1 MLNDTVLSGLLNLFA
16 LLGSRNKSPEDKCL
30 KLIDNYLRG
39 HFGIRNKQPYLD
51 LFSDFYSLYEDETLD
66 KEAIVLQISTNIRS
80 AIESSELKTM
90 LLRLMEFCK
99 ATGDRFDADD
109 ALFHAMAEQF
119 GVDEALYNKYVD
131 FVENRPSEAVKIQRF
146 DGYDGYVRTLWL
158 DEMGKMLFSY
168 VGSDEVLFNDVPV
181 VEGVF
186 QTWQESCVLKNH
198 KGAPVYFATVR
209 RPYEDSERRSVE
221 FCGRNIE
228 FRYPGNDVGMHNF
241 SFTLHSGELVAI
253 MGGSGTGKTTLL
265 SLLNGNLQPQSGTI
279 TINGHD
285 IDEPAAR
292 ALIGFV
298 PQDDLLV
305 EELTVYQNLYYTARL
320 CFDDMSEEEIDRRV
334 IDVLRNLGLEQAKD
348 LKAGSAINKTISGG
362 QRKRLN
368 IALELIREPAVLML
382 DEPTSGLSSADTEHV
397 VGLLK
402 EQTYKGCLVIVNIHQ
417 PSSDVYKLFD
427 RLWLLDKGGYPVFDG
442 NPIDAIT
449 YFKQHAN
456 YADADTS
463 TCPTCGNVNPEV
475 VLNIIDEKA
484 LDNSGNISDER
495 KTSPQEWNRMYME
508 QLPPMDAPT
517 QTAVPESKQKKPGA
531 LKQFLIQLER
541 NVKTKLANRQS
552 LLITLIVAPLLAVI
566 CAWLTRYAPD
576 TGYTLID
583 NKNFMAFLF
592 MAVIVATFIG
602 MSGTAEE
609 IFRDRALLKRE
620 KFLRLSYPAYISS
633 KVVLA
638 AVISLV
644 QTLLFVVVGQLVMG
658 FHDLFFRWWLILFAA
673 AFVANL
679 TGLLLSQCLNSIV
692 AIYVTI
698 PLLLIPQILLCGV
711 VVDFSDL
718 NSKSKTGNVP
728 IIGDIIPSRWAYEAL
743 AVTTFADNAYDKP
756 IFEAQ
761 RANYQNLY
769 NHATFLYEIDSQL
782 ETWRDEQQRGKTENP
797 DHRKIIETNLP
808 RLAEQCGMEPYAGNY
823 DYESLKAYLRQA
835 DSLLTREGNATT
847 LALDKIVTDRIQQL
861 GRDEYRH
868 LKQWHHNDYLETI
881 MTNSLATK
889 SFATVDGVIV
899 PRVGQIYLDPPSH
912 NGRAPFYSPYKQIGS
927 LRLPTYW
934 FNLAVLALF
943 ALLTSVLLFADWPG
957 RKMRGE

>member
-30 KLIDNYLRG
+30 SLIDNYLRG

-51 LFSDFYSLYEDETLD
+51 LFSDFYSLYEDESLD
-66 KEAIVLQISTNIRS
+66 KEAIVMQISTNIRS
-80 AIESSELKTM
+80 AIEASELKTM

-99 ATGDRFDADD
+99 ATGDRFNPDD
-109 ALFHAMAEQF
+109 ALFHAMAGQF
-119 GVDEALYNKYVD
+119 GVDDALYAKFVD
-131 FVENRPSEAVKIQRF
+131 FVENRPSDAVKIQRF
-146 DGYDGYVRTLWL
+146 EGYDGYVRTLWL
-158 DEMGKMLFSY
+158 DEMGRLVFSY
-168 VGSDEVLFNDVPV
+168 VGADEVMFNDVPV
-181 VEGVF
+181 VPEVF
-186 QTWQESCVLKNH
+186 QVWQESCVLKNH
-198 KGAPVYFATVR
+198 KGAPIYFATVR
-209 RPYEDSERRSVE
+209 RPYEGDEQQSVE

-228 FRYPGNDVGMHNF
+228 FRYEGNDVGMHNF

-265 SLLNGNLQPQSGTI
+265 SLLNGNLTPKSGGI

-285 IDEPAAR
+285 ISDPQVR
-292 ALIGFV
+292 DLIGFV

-320 CFDDMSEEEIDRRV
+320 CFDDMSDEEIDNRV
-334 IDVLRNLGLEQAKD
+334 MSVLRNLGLEQTKD

-402 EQTYKGCLVIVNIHQ
+402 EQTYRGCLVIVNIHQ

-427 RLWLLDKGGYPVFDG
+427 RLWMLDRGGYPVFDG

-463 TCPTCGNVNPEV
+463 MCPTCGNVNPEV

-508 QLPPMDAPT
+508 QLPKMDAPEVT
-517 QTAVPESKQKKPGA
+517 DVPASKQKKPGS
-531 LKQFLIQLER
+531 LKQFVIQLER
-541 NVKTKLANRQS
+541 NVKTKVANRQS
-552 LLITLIVAPLLAVI
+552 LLITLLVAPLLAVI
-566 CAWLTRYAPD
+566 CAWLTRYAPE
-576 TGYTLID
+576 TGYTLFD
-583 NKNFMAFLF
+583 NKNFMAFMF

-602 MSGTAEE
+602 MSGTAED

-633 KVVLA
+633 KVVCA
-638 AVISLV
+638 AAISII
-644 QTLLFVVVGQLVMG
+644 QTLLFVVVGQAIMG
-658 FHDLFFRWWLILFAA
+658 FHDLFFRWWLALFAA

-718 NSKSKTGNVP
+718 NSRSKTGNVP
-728 IIGDIIPSRWAYEAL
+728 LIGNVIPSRWAYEAL
-743 AVTTFADNAYDKP
+743 AVTTFADNAYEKD

-761 RANYQNLY
+761 RANYQNAF
-769 NHATFLYEIDSQL
+769 NHATFFYEIDSQL
-782 ETWRDEQQRGKTENP
+782 ETWRGEQLTGEEEKPE
-797 DHRKIIETNLP
+797 HRKVIETNLP
-808 RLAEQCGMEPYAGNY
+808 RLAEVCGMEPYQGNY
-823 DYESLKAYLRQA
+823 DYESLKAYMRQA
-835 DSLLTREGNATT
+835 DSLLTRESNVTT
-847 LALDKIVTDRIQQL
+847 LALDRIVSENIRTM
-861 GRDEYRH
+861 GRDEYRE
-868 LKQWHHNDYLETI
+868 LKLWHHNEQLENV
-881 MTNSLATK
+881 MTNSLAPDPFKTI
-889 SFATVDGVIV
+889 DGVIV
-899 PRVGQIYLDPPSH
+899 PQIGQIWLDPVTH
-912 NGRAPFYSPYKQIGS
+912 NGNAPFYSAFKQIGS
-927 LRLPTYW
+927 LRIDTYW
-934 FNLAVLALF
+934 FNLCVLAIF
-943 ALLTSVLLFADWPG
+943 ALLTAILIYCDWPG
-957 RKMRGE
+957 RRMRG